1 MDYIELHDRIGNE
14 DFFATV
20 SGKMMKYVL
29 SECVNIFSGNFI
41 CVENINSSFLPL
53 KPLVNK
59 QNYNSLGV
67 IKKINDI
74 FKEDLTKWNYKIND

>member
-14 DFFATV
+14 DFYATA

-41 CVENINSSFLPL
+41 CVENINSSFLRR
-53 KPLVNK
+53 
-59 QNYNSLGV
+59 
-67 IKKINDI
+67 I
-74 FKEDLTKWNYKIND
+74 